1 MRRMSGTSDLTE
13 HVAAAW
19 RTAASDL
26 GIRVTTPFVLERSVG
41 GERLEFIA
49 LIHEF
54 GSRAGT
60 VVIGIGKESS
70 SLQEATASAGYFFSA
85 LNLDCYDRYDRQLF
99 IDTLNDWR
107 YFGLAPPPS
116 WYTGEAW
123 TS

>member
-1 MRRMSGTSDLTE
+1 MSDRNNLTE
-13 HVAAAW
+13 HVAAAAAW
-19 RTAASDL
+19 RAAASDL
-26 GIRVTTPFVLERSVG
+26 GIRVATPFVLERSRHR
-41 GERLEFIA
+41 EQLEFIA

-70 SLQEATASAGYFFSA
+70 SLKEAADYAGYFFSA
-85 LNLDCYDRYDRQLF
+85 LNLDCYGRYDRQLF
-99 IDTLNDWR
+99 IDTLNDWG

-116 WYTGEAW
+116 WYTGIAW